1 MVLHVFILGGYFAN
15 SNLNNM
21 RLFFLTLWI
30 SCLAYTQTGI
40 RLEVVDI
47 EGQPVSGAFVEEV
60 NNLFKG
66 KTDKNGYATFT
77 GITTGRYIINVTAE
91 GFEDIVR
98 AVDVRNLRDPEVHI
112 VLRYAVSEMPQI
124 DIVERKNGIF
134 SNTPGSI
141 SVMDRKAIEKI
152 NPVSGNEVFRQMPGV
167 HVVDEEGMGMRINV
181 GIRGL
186 DPDRG
191 RNVLILEDGIPVALA
206 PYGEP
211 EMYFTPA
218 MERMERVEVLKGSGS
233 ILHGPQTI
241 GGVIN
246 YVTKDPPAKETVRAG
261 LRGGSGGLA
270 SGMIEYGNTFDKTG
284 VVITGFHKRAEDIGT
299 SEFELTDITA
309 KLRFQTGEKSTIG
322 VKLGFYDERSNSTYV
337 GLTQSMFDAGGQD
350 FVRIAPDDELQ
361 VRRYSISATHHY
373 RIAQNTKLKTTA
385 FGYTTTR
392 NWRRQDFALNNLD
405 ADGNVSNYPSNFSGV
420 IWGDTTVAQGAL
432 LMRNSTGNRNRQF
445 EVGGFE
451 SRLNHHYQVAQL
463 DNDLTVGGRILYER
477 AYEQRVNGTNPQLSS
492 GNLRDE
498 EIRTGYG
505 TSFFAQNQ
513 LHVNNRFSLTG
524 GVRTEL
530 FDYERDI
537 FRANFVD
544 TNINNIS
551 RVFQVIPGAGINY
564 NLDENN
570 LLFAGVHKGFAPPR
584 IKDAIASD
592 GEDRELDAELSWSY
606 EAGYRTKMQRGINLE
621 LTAFYM
627 DFSNQV
633 IPVAESAG
641 GLGVGL
647 VNGGETI
654 HAGIEIGSLFEI
666 HKMLNTKG
674 EKIYV
679 NLNYTHVISEFTGE
693 RYADTLTNV
702 AGNRTPYAP
711 QHLLNGA
718 LTYESKTGLGARVS
732 YTYVSE
738 QFTDLRNTVTP
749 SNNGRNGLI
758 DAYQIIDLTV
768 MYRIKPLNTVITA
781 SVKNLTDE
789 RFIASR
795 RPQGIRVGNPRLFT
809 VGVNWSL

>member
-1 MVLHVFILGGYFAN
+1 
-15 SNLNNM
+15 M
-21 RLFFLTLWI
+21 RLVLFSLLINCFAW
-30 SCLAYTQTGI
+30 TQTGVRI
-40 RLEVVDI
+40 EIVDI
-47 EGQPVSGAFVEEV
+47 EGNPVSGALVEEV
-60 NNLFKG
+60 NGIFEG
-66 KTDKNGYATFT
+66 HTDKNGYITFT
-77 GITTGRYIINVTAE
+77 EINRSRYIINVTAT

-98 AVDVRNLRDPEVHI
+98 PIDIGNISDPEIHI
-112 VLRYAVSEMPQI
+112 VMRSYASEMPQI

-152 NPVSGNEVFRQMPGV
+152 NPLSGNEVFRQMPGV
-167 HVVDEEGMGMRINV
+167 HVVDEEGMGMRINI

-186 DPDRG
+186 DPSRG
-191 RNVLILEDGIPVALA
+191 RNVLILEDGVPVALS

-246 YVTKDPPAKETVRAG
+246 YVTKDPPAQETVRVG

-270 SGMIEYGNTFDKTG
+270 SGMVEYGNTFDKTG
-284 VVITGFHKRAEDIGT
+284 VIISGFHKRAEDIGT

-309 KLRFQTGEKSTIG
+309 KLRFQTGEKSTVG
-322 VKLGFYDERSNSTYV
+322 VKLGLYDERSNSTYV
-337 GLTQSMFDAGGQD
+337 GLTQNMFDAGGQD
-350 FVRIAPDDELQ
+350 FVRIAPDDELK
-361 VRRYSISATHHY
+361 VRRYSLSATHQY
-373 RIAQNTKLKTTA
+373 IISSNTKLKTTA

-392 NWRRQDFALNNLD
+392 NWKRQDFTLNNLD
-405 ADGNVSNYPSNFSGV
+405 SDGNISNYPSNFDGV
-420 IWGDTTVAQGAL
+420 IWGDTTVAQAAL

-445 EVGGFE
+445 EVGGVE
-451 SRLNHHYQVAQL
+451 SRLNHQYQVAQF

-492 GNLRDE
+492 GDLRNE

-513 LHVNNRFSLTG
+513 LHINNRFSLTG

-537 FRANFVD
+537 IRANFVD
-544 TNINNIS
+544 TNINNVS
-551 RVFQVIPGAGINY
+551 SVFQVIPGAGVNY
-564 NLDENN
+564 NLDENK
-570 LLFAGVHKGFAPPR
+570 LLFAGIHKGFAPPR

-592 GEDRELDAELSWSY
+592 GEDLALDAELSWSY
-606 EAGYRTKMQRGINLE
+606 EAGYRTKMSRGVNLE

-633 IPVAESAG
+633 IPVAEAAG

-654 HAGIEIGSLFEI
+654 HAGIEVGAMFEI
-666 HKMLNTKG
+666 HKMLKTKS
-674 EKIYV
+674 EKLFF

-693 RYADTLTNV
+693 RFADSLTSV

-718 LTYESKTGLGARVS
+718 LTYESKIGLGARVS

-749 SNNGRNGLI
+749 SNDGRNGLI
-758 DAYQIIDLTV
+758 DAYQILDLTV
-768 MYRIKPLNTVITA
+768 MYKIKPWNTTITA
-781 SVKNLTDE
+781 SVKNLTNE

-795 RPQGIRVGNPRLFT
+795 RPQGIRVGNPRLLT